1 MNIILDSYQ
10 IPEHGEIELN
20 INHSFTI
27 NITAV
32 EAQKQVNRWLRNE
45 ISYLIS
51 ALPPTLVVGKQVVWR
66 VAASLSLPHLGQVG
80 TVGTVDVNVNTGAM
94 NNTTEQKTK
103 IETQAE
109 ILAARMPSYQPH
121 SEVPE
126 RYLAKNVLPA
136 PKLVLPEENSEL
148 PLTEDLQAA

>member
-66 VAASLSLPHLGQVG
+66 VAASLGLPHLGQVG
-80 TVGTVDVNVNTGAM
+80 TVGTIDVNVNTGAM
-94 NNTTEQKTK
+94 NNTAEQKAK
-103 IETQAE
+103 IEHQAE
-109 ILAARMPSYQPH
+109 ILAARLPPYQPH
-121 SEVPE
+121 SKVPE
-126 RYLAKNVLPA
+126 NYLAKNVSPA
-136 PKLVLPEENSEL
+136 PKIVLSKENSEL
-148 PLTEDLQAA
+148 LITENL